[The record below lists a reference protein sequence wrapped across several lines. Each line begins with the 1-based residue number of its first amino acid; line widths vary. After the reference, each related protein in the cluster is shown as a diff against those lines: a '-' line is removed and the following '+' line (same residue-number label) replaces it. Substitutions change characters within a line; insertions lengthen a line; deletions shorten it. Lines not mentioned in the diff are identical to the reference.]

1 MQLQDV
7 GELYPPEAGPMLQ
20 QYQTGYDN
28 KVPQITLFTHLS
40 LSVIKSEQ
48 WKVATPG
55 WNTHVNDSLINLH
68 LMWNFRIA
76 EAAV

>member
-28 KVPQITLFTHLS
+28 KGPQITLFTHLS

-48 WKVATPG
+48 WKVA
-55 WNTHVNDSLINLH
+55 DSGLEYS
-68 LMWNFRIA
+68 R
-76 EAAV
+76 